1 MFLGRRGCDCTKP
14 RLGQKCRAEHLQRG
28 ARLSVRKGSQAVAAA
43 SWEPFH
49 LLPLAWGPEK
59 MLCRVAAA
67 QEGKGPL
74 WDVLRSGGA
83 GQVLHGT
90 SCVSAGSWE
99 LHFWEPPLRLSFPYG
114 SGLLPLLLL
123 HTGTAET
130 MPWEGRILWD
140 LCALALAFIGLQ

>member
-99 LHFWEPPLRLSFPYG
+99 LHFWEPPLSSASPVALVFCLCFCCTQALLKQCPGKEG
-114 SGLLPLLLL
+114 SCG
-123 HTGTAET
+123 
-130 MPWEGRILWD
+130 ICVLWH
-140 LCALALAFIGLQ
+140 